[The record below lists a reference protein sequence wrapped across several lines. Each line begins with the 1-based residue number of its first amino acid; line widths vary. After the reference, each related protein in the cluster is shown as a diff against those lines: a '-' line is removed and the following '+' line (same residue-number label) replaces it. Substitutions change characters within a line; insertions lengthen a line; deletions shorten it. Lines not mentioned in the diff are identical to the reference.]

1 MFDAIA
7 RRYDFLNHFLSA
19 GIDRQWRREAVRSLQ
34 LTGRERVLDVCT
46 GTGDLAIA
54 SRTANPGAA
63 FVIGVDFARA
73 MLCVGLDKLRRRG
86 LADTVQLAR
95 GDATRLPLPDAS
107 VDAATIAFGIRNVD
121 DPGAACRELN
131 RVLGA
136 SGRLAILEFAVP
148 TAQPFRSLY
157 MTYFKF
163 ILPRL
168 GRLVSGHDAAYRV
181 PSRFGRDICV
191 TRPVQG
197 DARQRRLRCDF
208 RTAADFW
215 RGRSLYG
222 AQALSGKGGRSG
234 RASRLVYCLTT

>member
-1 MFDAIA
+1 VPDVSKSAPRIAAMFDAIA

-63 FVIGVDFARA
+63 SVIGVDFARA
-73 MLCVGLDKLRRRG
+73 MLCVGLEKLRRCG

-107 VDAATIAFGIRNVD
+107 VDAATIAFGIRNVE

-136 SGRLAILEFAVP
+136 GGRLAILEFAVP

-168 GRLVSGHDAAYRV
+168 GRLVSGHDAAYEYLPASVGTFASPDQFKAMLGSAGFVAISAR
-181 PSRFGRDICV
+181 PLTFGAV
-191 TRPVQG
+191 VLYT
-197 DARQRRLRCDF
+197 ARKR
-208 RTAADFW
+208 
-215 RGRSLYG
+215 
-222 AQALSGKGGRSG
+222 
-234 RASRLVYCLTT
+234 